1 MNKKAN
7 TRIKTE
13 AADHFVPQSL
23 DEVNQAVAEIGS
35 RQRERQRIEAEMND
49 ALAKVR
55 ANSEALAKPHA
66 TRIAELTLGVKVWCE
81 ANRDML
87 TKGGK
92 VKTARLATGEVSWR
106 MRPPSVVVR
115 GVEAVTDALRK
126 LGLTRFLRIK
136 TELDREA
143 ILADPE
149 AVAGIRGLSISQ
161 REDFAIVPDST
172 QLEEIR

>member
-1 MNKKAN
+1 MNKKA
-7 TRIKTE
+7 RIKLE

-49 ALAKVR
+49 ALAEVR
-55 ANSEALAKPHA
+55 AKSEALAKPHA
-66 TRIAELTLGVKVWCE
+66 ARISELTLGVKVWCE
-81 ANRDML
+81 ANRDLL

-106 MRPPSVVVR
+106 TRPPSVVVR
-115 GVEAVTDALRK
+115 GLEAVIDSLRRLK
-126 LGLTRFLRIK
+126 LDRFLRVK
-136 TELDREA
+136 TEIDKEA
-143 ILADPE
+143 VLADPE
-149 AVAGIRGLSISQ
+149 AASMVKGLSISQ
-161 REDFAIVPDST
+161 REDFIVTPDST